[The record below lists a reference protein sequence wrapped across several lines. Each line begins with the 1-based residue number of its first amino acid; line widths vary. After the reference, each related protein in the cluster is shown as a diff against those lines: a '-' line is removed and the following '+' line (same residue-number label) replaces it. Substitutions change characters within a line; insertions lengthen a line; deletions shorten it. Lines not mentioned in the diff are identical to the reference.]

1 MNIAWH
7 DILNLPDKCRV
18 DKRLTKV
25 FFERNFDL
33 STGEKKLLGYAIAGM
48 TIIGSIQPSTANVNV
63 QVNEDRTF
71 EEVLVI
77 HVELNDVQL
86 HKSGLQAAEL
96 IQKYLP
102 YHILLIVED
111 AHEYLVNGVL
121 KRVNQNDKK
130 RRVLE
135 QEFITKPLSRLYK
148 NDASARLW
156 EKLNFSSLR
165 KDNLGT
171 LYKSYLEAITECRT
185 IQVTGVLD
193 VKNTNVELN
202 GETLSQIESLQ
213 YEIQVL
219 SSRIKKQN
227 QLNKKVELN
236 IVIQEK
242 RQQIEELKKQ
252 LHT

>member
-1 MNIAWH
+1 MNIVWH
-7 DILNLPDKCRV
+7 DILNLPEKCRI

-33 STGEKKLLGYAIAGM
+33 YIGEKKLLGNAIAGI
-48 TIIGSIQPSTANVNV
+48 TIIGSVQPPTANVNI

-77 HVELNDVQL
+77 HIELNDVQL
-86 HKSGLQAAEL
+86 RKSGLQAAEL
-96 IQKYLP
+96 IQKHLP

-121 KRVNQNDKK
+121 KRVNKNDRKK
-130 RRVLE
+130 RVLE
-135 QEFITKPLSRLYK
+135 QECTTKPLSRLYK

-165 KDNLGT
+165 KDNLET
-171 LYKSYLEAITECRT
+171 LFKSYLEAITECRT
-185 IQVTGVLD
+185 IQVTGLLD
-193 VKNTNVELN
+193 VKNTSVELN
-202 GETLSQIESLQ
+202 GTILGQIESLLS
-213 YEIQVL
+213 EIHIL
-219 SSRIKKQN
+219 TARIKKQN
-227 QLNKKVELN
+227 QLNKKVESN
-236 IVIQEK
+236 IAIQEK